1 MAVAERSRRRSW
13 SPSHAS
19 GESAVETGRL
29 ENFPEFLSS
38 LTVAVAWAGL
48 PPYGLNNIRSLVARF
63 DVLPTVIGTRPDTSY
78 DAIGKVAGLPIH
90 WVEPADR
97 SLRWDRFASAAP
109 AVLIVSGWAT
119 PAFNELGRQVRA
131 QGGAVILMIDNRWRG
146 DLRQR
151 LAPIVFNTKYRNWFQ
166 AAIVPGKSARR
177 FVRSLGM
184 PETAI
189 HDGLYGG
196 NPNVFVPG
204 PPLED
209 RPKRFTFVG
218 RFHHRKGVRE
228 LAEAWKLVQPRLP
241 GWELH
246 AVEEGSLRA
255 VLARLPAVSIHPFQ
269 QLHELS
275 DTYRASRFLVL
286 PSHEDH
292 WGVVVHEAAR
302 SGCGLLLSN
311 NVGARDD
318 LANEVNSFCFPPRQ
332 PEALAAAILR
342 AASLD
347 DGRLRGVYH
356 ESLALAYRFGPG
368 LFADAVVRA
377 IRGLQTRA

>member
-131 QGGAVILMIDNRWRG
+131 QGGAVILMIDNRRRG

-209 RPKRFTFVG
+209 RPRRFTFVG
-218 RFHHRKGVRE
+218 RYIRRTAPSPQGCSRTCGSMETCSATTSWLGTACRRGGVASR
-228 LAEAWKLVQPRLP
+228 RLGP
-241 GWELH
+241 PAGRVH
-246 AVEEGSLRA
+246 PPFSAVARA
-255 VLARLPAVSIHPFQ
+255 VGYLPREP
-269 QLHELS
+269 LS
-275 DTYRASRFLVL
+275 CVAK
-286 PSHEDH
+286 P
-292 WGVVVHEAAR
+292 
-302 SGCGLLLSN
+302 
-311 NVGARDD
+311 
-318 LANEVNSFCFPPRQ
+318 
-332 PEALAAAILR
+332 
-342 AASLD
+342 
-347 DGRLRGVYH
+347 
-356 ESLALAYRFGPG
+356 
-368 LFADAVVRA
+368 
-377 IRGLQTRA
+377 